1 METSQA
7 AACSQIATKICEE
20 RLAAWRPPEEQHGPQ
35 WAEEALQTRL
45 SLLLDERLET
55 FRRGE
60 QENLQV
66 LVKDMASQVC
76 QSQLHEL
83 SERLVRQLSTRF
95 AEAVRKAVATA
106 RDAAVEAA
114 RETAMQAVGAV
125 ASAGPAGENGMAANE
140 QPAARQEWTGIQQ
153 NLMRHI
159 YLAAAG
165 AAAVGIG
172 AAILVYGLR

>member
-1 METSQA
+1 M
-7 AACSQIATKICEE
+7 
-20 RLAAWRPPEEQHGPQ
+20 AAWRPPEEQHGPP
-35 WAEEALQTRL
+35 WTEEALQTRL
-45 SLLLDERLET
+45 SLLLDERLEA

-66 LVKDMASQVC
+66 LVKDIASQVC
-76 QSQLHEL
+76 QGQLHEL

-95 AEAVRKAVATA
+95 AEAVRKAASA
-106 RDAAVEAA
+106 AHDAAVEAA
-114 RETAMQAVGAV
+114 RETALQAVDAAGAV
-125 ASAGPAGENGMAANE
+125 HAGESATAAKE
-140 QPAARQEWTGIQQ
+140 QPAAHQEWADIQQ

-159 YLAAAG
+159 YLAAVG